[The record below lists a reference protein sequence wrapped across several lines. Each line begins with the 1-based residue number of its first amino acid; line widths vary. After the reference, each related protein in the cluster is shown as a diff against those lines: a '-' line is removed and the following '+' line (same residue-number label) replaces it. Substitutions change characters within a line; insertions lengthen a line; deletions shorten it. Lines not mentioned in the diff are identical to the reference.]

1 LTGTGR
7 NKPVQGHIAPPINA
21 FIVYSTGTVK
31 LPTENREKNGM
42 KKEKLKVSK
51 FRDNQNKNR
60 REAETTK

>member
-42 KKEKLKVSK
+42 KKGKAQSEQVQRQSK
-51 FRDNQNKNR
+51 QKQARSRNN
-60 REAETTK
+60 